1 MSWINALTWN
11 QWVGNA
17 LIILGVIAL
26 LIGVVGVF
34 RFKRFTMKVMAATKI
49 DTVAFLLVIFGVVFR
64 SGFTWFSAKALF
76 LLLIVIY
83 VAPIVSGQTLSRARQ
98 DGEA

>member
-1 MSWINALTWN
+1 
-11 QWVGNA
+11 
-17 LIILGVIAL
+17 
-26 LIGVVGVF
+26 
-34 RFKRFTMKVMAATKI
+34 MAATKI
-49 DTVAFLLVIFGVVFR
+49 DTVAFLLFIFGVVFR